1 MKKSILQFSA
11 VILLV
16 AGSFTSLESC
26 KSKPKDADIETAIG
40 AKSSTYPG
48 LSATVKDGVATL
60 SGTASDEAT
69 KVAFE
74 NDVKAVEGVKS
85 VVNNISVAPPVQ
97 ATAPVEIAADDPI
110 AKGLADA
117 TKEYPTVTATVNDG
131 VVTLTGELERS
142 KLPNLMKSINSLKPK
157 KVEQKLTLK

>member
-1 MKKSILQFSA
+1 MKKSFLHFSA
-11 VILLV
+11 IILL
-16 AGSFTSLESC
+16 AGVSFTSLESC
-26 KSKPKDADIETAIG
+26 KSTPKDADIEAAIVS
-40 AKSSTYPG
+40 KSTSYPG

-74 NDVKAVEGVKS
+74 NDVKGIEGVKS
-85 VVNNISVAPPVQ
+85 VVNNISVAPPAQ
-97 ATAPVEIAADDPI
+97 AAAPVEIAADDPI

-117 TKEYPTVTATVNDG
+117 TKDFPTVTATVNDG
-131 VVTLTGELERS
+131 IVTLTGELERS
-142 KLPNLMKSINSLKPK
+142 KLPTLMKSINSLKPK